1 MESGRDWLPRIDD
14 SKNLVGFQWI
24 TFQIPTNR
32 MMILMFHTYHLMDWV
47 TQPRTSG
54 SVDIALHIIYDVS
67 TCSPQAKHYCH
78 IYPHVFCTWLSKLF
92 VFKAI
97 QHLPDDFRM
106 FHHWMNY
113 HRSMIYIYILIKW
126 HTVFSKLY
134 ICICVYIYIWA
145 GMLLCTICIY
155 WYHWKGIWFCKL

>member
-113 HRSMIYIYILIKW
+113 HRSMIYIYIYWLNDI
-126 HTVFSKLY
+126 LY
-134 ICICVYIYIWA
+134 FLNYIYVYVYIYIYLSRYVI
-145 GMLLCTICIY
+145 MYYMYLLVSLE
-155 WYHWKGIWFCKL
+155 GNLVL